1 MSIYHL
7 PLSSPTSKP
16 SQIPSLTFK
25 TMDSFYLDELS
36 ETLNFLKNKQYVI
49 TKFSLG
55 ISFYLFSYYSVCF
68 PYFIL
73 VLLKKKSEE
82 KVITKPLKTLATLYN
97 YHFFVANNNLNTYF
111 LFQWMKS
118 ADISNVLCNH
128 KS

>member
-73 VLLKKKSEE
+73 VLLKKNQRKKS
-82 KVITKPLKTLATLYN
+82 L
-97 YHFFVANNNLNTYF
+97 LNP
-111 LFQWMKS
+111 
-118 ADISNVLCNH
+118 
-128 KS
+128 